1 MDKNGDAL
9 QRHEAELEAEIEH
22 LKEQLETRKVIDR
35 AKSVLMTQ
43 GMTEQEAF
51 SRLQKTSMDTRRPL
65 REIAEAVLINAQ
77 VTSHNS

>member
-1 MDKNGDAL
+1 MDKNGDAR
-9 QRHEAELEAEIEH
+9 QRHEAELEAEIEQ
-22 LKEQLETRKVIDR
+22 LKEQLEARKVIDR

-65 REIAEAVLINAQ
+65 REIAEAVLISAQ